1 MARPTKLDAQ
11 RQKKIV
17 ELIRAGNYQETA
29 ARAAGVSPSSF
40 YAWMAIGEEA
50 SHKTARLNAKDK
62 ACLEFSEAVKAAKA
76 EAEARAVAIINKAA
90 MDGTWQAAAWYL
102 ERTASER
109 FGRSQRIEA
118 SIEHEQKGKAPA
130 EMTDEELLAY
140 LKEHGLGDD

>member
-1 MARPTKLDAQ
+1 MGRPTKLDAQ

-40 YAWMAIGEEA
+40 YAWMAEGDKA
-50 SHKTARLNAKDK
+50 AQKGGRLNAKEK

-102 ERTASER
+102 ERTAAER
-109 FGRSQRIEA
+109 FGRTQRIEA
-118 SIEHEQKGKAPA
+118 HLEHEDKTKAPA

-140 LKEHGLGDD
+140 LSEHGLVEQ